1 MRVVKMD
8 FRDQIYASY
17 GAFKGWDDQALSES
31 YHDLYAGEMRQHK
44 VAMTGTLLEIG
55 FGSAHFLKWAST
67 QGLKVVGVEVNDS
80 FVKVAQ
86 EKGLEVYHLQLQR
99 LAELSSSVKKF
110 DTIVILDV
118 LEHLYPDEILNL
130 FRSIYPMLQ
139 VGGKVICRF
148 PNGLSPFATQT
159 QWADMTHVTVLT
171 PERMRQVG
179 IATGFEVLH
188 FCNSYR
194 SLKVGKRSVF
204 AKKVLYALRNV
215 FETVMGIFYF
225 GGRVPLDPNLSI
237 SLVKK

>member
-86 EKGLEVYHLQLQR
+86 EKGLEVYHLPLQR

>member
-1 MRVVKMD
+1 MD

-17 GAFKGWDDQALSES
+17 GDFKGWTEHEMSED
-31 YHDLYAGEMRQHK
+31 YFDLYAGEMRQHNI
-44 VAMTGTLLEIG
+44 VMTGTMLEIG
-55 FGSAHFLKWAST
+55 FGSGHFLNWVCS
-67 QGLKVVGVEVNDS
+67 QGVKGIGVEVNEK
-80 FVKVAQ
+80 FVTMAQ
-86 EKGLEVYHLQLQR
+86 QRGLEAYHLPLQKI
-99 LAELSSSVKKF
+99 ADLSASVKKF
-110 DTIVILDV
+110 DTIVIFDV

-130 FRSIYPMLQ
+130 FRSIYPILQ
-139 VGGKVICRF
+139 VGGKIVCRF

-179 IATGFEVLH
+179 IATGFEVVH

-194 SLKVGKRSVF
+194 SLKVGKRSAF
-204 AKKVLYALRNV
+204 AKKMLYALRNI
-215 FETVMGIFYF
+215 FETVVGIFYF

>member
-17 GAFKGWDDQALSES
+17 GAFKGWDDQSLSES
-31 YHDLYAGEMRQHK
+31 YYDLYAGEMRQHNVDMK
-44 VAMTGTLLEIG
+44 GSLLEIG
-55 FGSAHFLKWAST
+55 FGSGHFLKWASN
-67 QGLKVVGVEVNDS
+67 QGLKAVGVEVNES
-80 FVKVAQ
+80 FVKSAQ
-86 EKGLEVYHLQLQR
+86 QQGLEVYHLPLQKM
-99 LAELSSSVKKF
+99 AELSASVKKF

-130 FRSIYPMLQ
+130 FRSMYPLLEK
-139 VGGKVICRF
+139 GGKVICRF

-179 IATGFEVLH
+179 IATGFDVVH
-188 FCNSYR
+188 SCNSYR

-204 AKKVLYALRNV
+204 VKRVLYTFRNI
-215 FETVMGIFYF
+215 FETIVGIFYF